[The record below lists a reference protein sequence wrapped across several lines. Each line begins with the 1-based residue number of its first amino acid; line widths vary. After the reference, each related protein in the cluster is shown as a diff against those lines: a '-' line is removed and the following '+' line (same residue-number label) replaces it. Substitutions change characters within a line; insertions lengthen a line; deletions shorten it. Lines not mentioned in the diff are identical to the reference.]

1 MACRWP
7 PVFHTST
14 DRLVDV
20 LFSHSLISSYITF
33 SPSIHLMSLA
43 LLLSSQKAM
52 SHHLSISLKKS
63 SPPPVEIGQLRLAA
77 FRLRRTHQNLDL
89 LEERGFANHV
99 PIYCSDISP
108 GSGGFTDSFHREYT
122 LKNQEGILFGH
133 RQILQLLSV
142 FQVHLAGKMA
152 GHWAGHI
159 LKPREVASDLT
170 GPYTGTYGIVELE
183 RCVWSSRI
191 ITREMLSLRSKSHHF
206 LPAPCNTPLEA
217 FGDLKVSGGDL
228 LGPGTFK
235 HLTISYLEICTSSSP
250 HFACLQCLTRLVGAA
265 MTLKSGG
272 TFPLH
277 HRFCSE
283 SPNCFTSALRT
294 LIEKTFWIVL
304 DSQGG

>member
-170 GPYTGTYGIVELE
+170 GPYTGTYGIVELGFFNLCRYCPKAECCVHTCVHFYSHE

-191 ITREMLSLRSKSHHF
+191 ITREMLSLRSKKS
-206 LPAPCNTPLEA
+206 PLSTST
-217 FGDLKVSGGDL
+217 LQHSSGG
-228 LGPGTFK
+228 FW
-235 HLTISYLEICTSSSP
+235 
-250 HFACLQCLTRLVGAA
+250 R
-265 MTLKSGG
+265 LKSV
-272 TFPLH
+272 
-277 HRFCSE
+277 R
-283 SPNCFTSALRT
+283 
-294 LIEKTFWIVL
+294 W
-304 DSQGG
+304 